1 MGVMPGAGTFF
12 FEGGDVGCLLIHG
25 FTGTP
30 QNIRPL
36 GDFLARRGL
45 TVLAPRLA
53 GHGTS
58 VDEFEQTGPDD
69 WIETINGGVDQL
81 KRTCSSVFAIGISM
95 GGTLALHLGATRPGD
110 LAGVGCINGP
120 VMDLPAFE
128 AAADD
133 PSTPA
138 RLPAPWTNP
147 RLLTSD
153 LGSAGITYLEI
164 PKVTL
169 KKALGLFKQVQGEL
183 GQVRVPTVLFFS
195 RDDAIVDPA
204 NGPFILERLGTGDK
218 RLVEL
223 VDSAHEATLDFD
235 LERIG
240 LEWLAFV
247 RQHTRVLTPA

>member
-12 FEGGDVGCLLIHG
+12 FEGSDVGCLLIHG

-45 TVLAPRLA
+45 TVLGPRLK
-53 GHGTS
+53 GHGTTLE
-58 VDEFEQTGPDD
+58 DFEQSGPDD
-69 WIETINGGVDQL
+69 WIETINSGLDQL

-95 GGTLALHLGATRPGD
+95 GGTLALHLGATRAAD

-120 VMDLPAFE
+120 IMQMPAFE
-128 AAADD
+128 AAAAD
-133 PSTPA
+133 PATPA
-138 RLPAPWTNP
+138 RIPAPWSNP
-147 RLLTSD
+147 RILTKD
-153 LGSAGITYLEI
+153 LSSAGITYLEI

-169 KKALGLFKQVQGEL
+169 GKALGLFNSVRGEL
-183 GQVRVPTVLFFS
+183 GQVRVPTVLFYS
-195 RDDAIVDPA
+195 RDDAVVDPA
-204 NGPFILERLGTGDK
+204 NGPFILERLGTSDK
-218 RLVEL
+218 RLIEL

-235 LERIG
+235 VDRIG
-240 LEWLAFV
+240 LECLAFV